1 MPITLET
8 YFEHNGETK
17 TISDHDRD
25 LIHELSK
32 RNDSVC
38 NLDQY
43 IANAEPDQ
51 ELKMLW
57 TELRDQE
64 KENVRRLK
72 KIIVNHIKKSCF

>member
-1 MPITLET
+1 MPITAET

-25 LIHELSK
+25 LIHELRK

-38 NLDQY
+38 HLDQY
-43 IANAEPDQ
+43 IANVQLDKD
-51 ELKMLW
+51 LKMFW
-57 TELRDQE
+57 TELKNQE

-72 KIIVNHIKKSCF
+72 KIIVGHIKTSCL